1 MTNWAWIEQERRSR
15 HAMTGSIH
23 RIDIIG
29 NEKGH
34 KLRLISGKHPLRQ
47 RSCSGI
53 RDRERRTALA
63 VMQSI
68 GTRRHNHAR
77 TILAVTV
84 SSAAAILAAA
94 LIPAMT
100 EERHPSGTG
109 QEIRLSSGPAGQT
122 RPDEPRLYTAY
133 KNSRALRKF
142 IEQNSNGK

>member
-1 MTNWAWIEQERRSR
+1 MKKDISYDSFMESIRSGS
-15 HAMTGSIH
+15 AAAAESETG
-23 RIDIIG
+23 
-29 NEKGH
+29 K
-34 KLRLISGKHPLRQ
+34 
-47 RSCSGI
+47 
-53 RDRERRTALA
+53 RRTALA

-68 GTRRHNHAR
+68 GTRRLNHAR

-133 KNSRALRKF
+133 RNSRALRKF